1 MEVFIIKDL
10 RNDTI
15 VIESSNEYY
24 TLGCLRAIKD
34 MELENSFTCY
44 IQTSIKNNLLKY
56 SVNKLYIYLEITT
69 KLKETFNNE
78 FDEMLEEVKEY
89 ENS

>member
-1 MEVFIIKDL
+1 MQVFIIKDL

-44 IQTSIKNNLLKY
+44 IQTSIKI
-56 SVNKLYIYLEITT
+56 IYLEITT
-69 KLKETFNNE
+69 KLNETIQ
-78 FDEMLEEVKEY
+78 
-89 ENS
+89 